1 MYAVFLLCTCLHMCL
16 HVCVTC
22 VCLYLFIYISV
33 YVYKITHM
41 SFVRNVFQ
49 NNIQVCAG
57 CMHYVYICVYGWRVF
72 AHSCVCSH
80 VCVGLTCKTEML
92 VFLSPWIPKSSAYF
106 ACCYI
111 TQISENSVHLS
122 GKNGFCNLTLYLL
135 FLPHLVKKLTEVSDH

>member
-22 VCLYLFIYISV
+22 GRLYLFIYIRV

-41 SFVRNVFQ
+41 SFVCNVFQ

-57 CMHYVYICVYGWRVF
+57 CVCIMYTYVCVWVRVF

-80 VCVGLTCKTEML
+80 VSVGLTRKTEML
-92 VFLSPWIPKSSAYF
+92 VFLSPWKPKSSAYF

-111 TQISENSVHLS
+111 TWISENSVHLS
-122 GKNGFCNLTLYLL
+122 GKKWILQSHT
-135 FLPHLVKKLTEVSDH
+135 VSVISSSLGQETH